1 MPLSLRMP
9 LASAPMNRLDVV
21 PRMSAWESKCAG
33 ALVGTF
39 AGDALG
45 MPVEGRSARAIQE
58 EHGRLATLLDAR
70 LGRGTYT
77 DDTQLMIA
85 SAKAILRADGVD
97 EDVLAQAF
105 LDHFDARRGYGQGT
119 RTVMHLW
126 RSHVPVE
133 EAASR
138 VFEGGSYGNGGA
150 MRVAA
155 VAVAYHDRP
164 RRLDSMVRRA
174 TRITHAHPWGVVG
187 AVVQGRAI
195 AACLRADAPQDLDP
209 VETAR
214 AAFEGVGGDDPG
226 PWETARDR
234 VVELLA
240 GPPPRPAEAAE
251 ALGNDSRAHR
261 SVPAAVY
268 AALAHRDVFEEAVVY
283 AVSLGGDADTIG
295 AMAGAVAGALHGVEG
310 IPSSWWDAL
319 ENGRDG
325 RDDVVALGRRLAGFA
340 RRDAAR

>member
-1 MPLSLRMP
+1 MALRRRTR
-9 LASAPMNRLDVV
+9 LAWAPMSRLDVA
-21 PRMSAWESKCAG
+21 PRMGALESKCAG
-33 ALVGTF
+33 ALLGTF
-39 AGDALG
+39 VGDALG
-45 MPVEGRSARAIQE
+45 MPVEGRSADEIRE
-58 EHGRLATLLDAR
+58 EYGRVDGLLDAR

-77 DDTQLMIA
+77 DDTQMMIA
-85 SAKAILRADGVD
+85 SAKAILQADGLD

-105 LDHFDARRGYGQGT
+105 LDHFDAQRGYGQGT

-133 EAASR
+133 EAAGR
-138 VFEGGSYGNGGA
+138 VFDGGSYGNGGA

-155 VAVAYHDRP
+155 VAAAYHDRP
-164 RRLDSMVRRA
+164 HRLDSMATRA
-174 TRITHAHPWGVVG
+174 TRITHAHAWGVAG
-187 AVVQGRAI
+187 AVAQARAI
-195 AACLRADAPQDLDP
+195 AACLRAGSPDELDP

-214 AAFEGVGGDDPG
+214 AVFDGVGGGDPG
-226 PWETARDR
+226 PWEDARAR
-234 VVELLA
+234 LVELLS
-240 GPPPRPAEAAE
+240 GPPPPPAEAAA

-295 AMAGAVAGALHGVEG
+295 AMAGAIAGALHGVEAV
-310 IPSSWWDAL
+310 PSSWWDAL

-325 RDDVVALGRRLAGFA
+325 RDDVVELGRRLARFA
-340 RRDAAR
+340 RGDADR